1 MILTLQTD
9 IRDYIETIIQLPPMP
24 QMAAEIVSLSK
35 ENSPNAADL
44 ARIIER
50 DPSLTAQVLRYAN
63 SPLYAYQGKI
73 RSVKEAIARVLG
85 FELVMNMALGLS
97 LNTCFR
103 IPKSGPLG
111 LDAFWLHA
119 IYGAVLAERLC
130 KKIPAPQRPEPG
142 TAYLGGLLHDI
153 GFLVIGHHFN
163 NEYRKLCRA
172 MADDEALSVTDVE
185 QAILGVTH
193 MEIGAWLIQKWQ
205 LPEEIVAVIEHHH
218 DTQYRGKHRVLV
230 ALVQTADRLAVP
242 YDVHTQGYSRVPEPV
257 LHTLGLGID
266 EVLDAYK
273 AFVMSWNELDDM
285 ARQLAA

>member
-1 MILTLQTD
+1 MNLPMHTD
-9 IRDYIETIIQLPPMP
+9 IRKYIETIIQLPSMP
-24 QMAAEIVSLSK
+24 QVAAEIVALSRG
-35 ENSPNAADL
+35 NSANAADL
-44 ARIIER
+44 ARIIEH

-97 LNTCFR
+97 LNSCFR
-103 IPKSGPLG
+103 IPKGGPLG

-119 IYGAVLAERLC
+119 IYSAVLAERLSM
-130 KKIPAPQRPEPG
+130 KIPAPQRPEPG
-142 TAYLGGLLHDI
+142 AAYLGGLLHDI

-163 NEYRKLCRA
+163 NEYRKLCQVLA
-172 MADDEALSVTDVE
+172 EDETQPVTDIE
-185 QAILGVTH
+185 QSILGVTH
-193 MEIGAWLIQKWQ
+193 MEIGAWLIQKWR

-218 DTQYRGKHRVLV
+218 NARYRGEHRILV
-230 ALVQTADRLAVP
+230 ALVQTADRLAIP
-242 YDVHTQGYSRVPEPV
+242 YDVHTQGYSHVPEPV
-257 LHTLGLGID
+257 LQTLGLGID

-273 AFVMSWNELDDM
+273 AFIMSWNELDDM